1 MYRIEA
7 ARPDQ
12 MDEVRSL
19 FVEYARS
26 LNADLCFENFAVEL
40 AALPG
45 DYDPILLASGFAGCA
60 ALRPLSETIGEM
72 KRLYVRPEH
81 RGHGLGRK
89 LTEAIIDE
97 ARHRGFHF
105 LRLDTLPHLHEAIAL
120 YRGMGF
126 REIPPYCNNPI
137 PGALFMEMQLY

>member
-19 FVEYARS
+19 FVEYATS

-40 AALPG
+40 AGLPG
-45 DYDPILLASGFAGCA
+45 DYDPILLASESAGCV
-60 ALRPLSETIGEM
+60 ALRPLSETICEM
-72 KRLYVRPEH
+72 KRLYVRPDH

-89 LTEAIIDE
+89 LTEAIIEE
-97 ARHRGFHF
+97 ARRQGFQF

-126 REIPPYCNNPI
+126 HDIPQYCKNPI
-137 PGALFMEMQLY
+137 PGALFLELRLH